1 MFIALPF
8 AILASCAAPA
18 QGQDIFAPFERM
30 IDSLSPQKPQRP
42 AVNVVKETP
51 PKPLPRPEAQEEPV
65 AAPKADEPAAE
76 APDGVT
82 PLPRPRPEAA
92 DKPDVEAPAEPAQP
106 EEATPEDSDIE
117 PAAAEPAK
125 PEPEAEA
132 ETEARIYQTACPAV
146 LQGLVEAEALPPLAE
161 GICGEQSPISVTG
174 LLSRGRMVPTSTP
187 IITNCEM
194 ASALPAWVEAVDT
207 YALATADAGIESITI
222 GTSYMCR
229 NRNNASSGFTS
240 EHGFAN
246 AIDVVGFTL
255 ANGETI
261 AVEADWMPEAAPEG
275 RLLRFAHDAACTG
288 FTTVLGPEANA
299 DHKDHLHLDLGCHGQ
314 SCTAR
319 ICE

>member
-1 MFIALPF
+1 MRMFIALPF

-51 PKPLPRPEAQEEPV
+51 PKPLPRPEAVDAEPEAVEPEV
-65 AAPKADEPAAE
+65 AAPEAAE
-76 APDGVT
+76 EAT

-92 DKPDVEAPAEPAQP
+92 DVAEPEVAAKPAEAIEKPGTEPEAPVAEEP
-106 EEATPEDSDIE
+106 E
-117 PAAAEPAK
+117 AK
-125 PEPEAEA
+125 PEQEPEAEA
-132 ETEARIYQTACPAV
+132 RVYQTACPAV
-146 LQGLVEAEALPPLAE
+146 LKGLVEAEALPPLAE

-174 LLSRGRMVPTSTP
+174 VLSRGRMVPTSTP

-194 ASALPAWVEAVDT
+194 ASALPAWVEAVDS
-207 YALATADAGIESITI
+207 YALATADTGIDSVNI

-261 AVEADWMPEAAPEG
+261 AVEADWLPAAAPEG

-299 DHKDHLHLDLGCHGQ
+299 DHEDHLHLDLGCHGQ
-314 SCTAR
+314 SCTAW

>member
-1 MFIALPF
+1 MRMFIALPF

-30 IDSLSPQKPQRP
+30 IDSLSPQKPRP
-42 AVNVVKETP
+42 PAANAAKEVP
-51 PKPLPRPEAQEEPV
+51 PKPLPRPEASKEVAEPE
-65 AAPKADEPAAE
+65 APAPAAE
-76 APDGVT
+76 AEAPDAVT

-92 DKPDVEAPAEPAQP
+92 DEPEVEPPAEPAEP
-106 EEATPEDSDIE
+106 VEAAPKESAE
-117 PAAAEPAK
+117 APVEAEPAK
-125 PEPEAEA
+125 PEPEA
-132 ETEARIYQTACPAV
+132 EARIYQTACPAV
-146 LQGLVEAEALPPLAE
+146 LMGLVEAEALPPLAE

-174 LLSRGRMVPTSTP
+174 VLSRGRMVPTSTP

-194 ASALPAWVEAVDT
+194 ASALPDWVEAVDT
-207 YALATADAGIESITI
+207 YALATADAGIESINI

-261 AVEADWMPEAAPEG
+261 AVEADWMPAATPEG